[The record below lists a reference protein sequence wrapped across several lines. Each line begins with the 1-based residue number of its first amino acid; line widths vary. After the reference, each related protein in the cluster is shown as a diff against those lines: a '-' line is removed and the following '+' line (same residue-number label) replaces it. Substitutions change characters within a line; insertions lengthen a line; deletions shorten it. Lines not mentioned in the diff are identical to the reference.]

1 MYKNIVF
8 CGLIFG
14 LSLFHYRALAQEQP
28 DSITTTK
35 IAPPDTS
42 NLHNNKSSDSGKVNA
57 FDPRKATIRSAILPG
72 WGQAYNKK
80 YWKIPI
86 VYSALGISAG
96 FFFSNVKTYNELR
109 QAVIY
114 RQDNDPLNDSLI
126 KPYLQPLTTQALMQY
141 RSTWRQYI
149 DYSVL
154 VFILFWGLNVVD
166 ATVDAH
172 LKGFNVSPDLTL
184 KIRPNYKF
192 DMNRGNIGL
201 VFQLEKREF
210 IFKLPH

>member
-1 MYKNIVF
+1 MYKIIVLF
-8 CGLIFG
+8 VLVLGLC
-14 LSLFHYRALAQEQP
+14 LMQHKVSAQEQP
-28 DSITTTK
+28 DSIRVAGSAKADSNVIK
-35 IAPPDTS
+35 IPDSAMTR
-42 NLHNNKSSDSGKVNA
+42 A

-86 VYSALGISAG
+86 VYTALGISAG

-114 RQDNDPLNDSLI
+114 RQDDDPLNDSLI

-184 KIRPNYKF
+184 KIRPAYKF
-192 DMNRGNIGL
+192 DMNRGNFGL
-201 VFQLEKREF
+201 VFQLEKREY
-210 IFKLPH
+210 IFRLPH